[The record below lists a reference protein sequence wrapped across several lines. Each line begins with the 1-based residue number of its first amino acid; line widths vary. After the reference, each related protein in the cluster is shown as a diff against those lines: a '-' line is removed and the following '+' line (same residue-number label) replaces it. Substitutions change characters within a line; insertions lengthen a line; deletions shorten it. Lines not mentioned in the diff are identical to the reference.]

1 MRKTMCFVYTYI
13 SYHGTP
19 CRIILYMYIQSRSE
33 IPAYVRG
40 LFIFGGFMDNQNKK
54 QKFFDAK
61 RLVGM
66 AMFAALAYGVTF
78 VFRIPVQFLTFD
90 AKDAVL
96 TIAAFIYGPASA
108 IIMSLI
114 PALIEFI
121 TISSTGFWGFLMNFA
136 SSACFSFTA
145 SVIYKYRRSFNGA
158 IIGLYASVLATTALM
173 MVLNILVTPIY
184 MKVSREV
191 VINLLPTLLL
201 PFNFAKALMNAA
213 ITMLIYKPVSIAM
226 KRAKLIQGKMDSKF
240 NKQSVIMLIIGG
252 VTLAA
257 AVTIFIVLKLK

>member
-1 MRKTMCFVYTYI
+1 
-13 SYHGTP
+13 
-19 CRIILYMYIQSRSE
+19 
-33 IPAYVRG
+33 
-40 LFIFGGFMDNQNKK
+40 MDNQNKK
-54 QKFFDAK
+54 RFSFDTK

-66 AMFAALAYGVTF
+66 AMFAALAYGITF
-78 VFRIPVQFLTFD
+78 VFRIPVEFLTFD

-96 TIAAFIYGPASA
+96 TIAAFIYGPIAA

-158 IIGLYASVLATTALM
+158 IIGLYASVVATTALM

-184 MKVSREV
+184 MKVPREV
-191 VINLLPTLLL
+191 VFDLLPTLLL

-213 ITMLIYKPVSIAM
+213 IAMLIYKPVSIAM
-226 KRAKLIQGKMDSKF
+226 KRAKLIEGKMEAKF

-257 AVTIFIVLKLK
+257 SITIFLILKFK

>member
-1 MRKTMCFVYTYI
+1 
-13 SYHGTP
+13 
-19 CRIILYMYIQSRSE
+19 
-33 IPAYVRG
+33 
-40 LFIFGGFMDNQNKK
+40 MDNQNKK
-54 QKFFDAK
+54 RFSFDTK

-66 AMFAALAYGVTF
+66 AMFAALAYGITF
-78 VFRIPVQFLTFD
+78 VFRIPVEFLTFD

-96 TIAAFIYGPASA
+96 TIAAFIYGPIAA

-173 MVLNILVTPIY
+173 MVMNILVTPIY
-184 MKVSREV
+184 MKVPREV
-191 VINLLPTLLL
+191 VFDLLPTLLL

-213 ITMLIYKPVSIAM
+213 IAMLIYKPVSIAM
-226 KRAKLIQGKMDSKF
+226 KRAKLIEGKMDAKF

-257 AVTIFIVLKLK
+257 SITIFLILKFK